1 MNAMPDLQDQFAKK
15 LTGYLDQGA
24 AQIKAGTAYRLQQAR
39 AAAVARMNSQ
49 VRVPEAQLAP
59 AYAGRGER
67 RSFGGGLWKNS
78 WLWLGVLVIVVASFG
93 FQQWLDYR
101 ETGEIVELD
110 AQILTSDLPIDAYI
124 DRGFQTWL
132 ARPEP

>member
-1 MNAMPDLQDQFAKK
+1 MGSP
-15 LTGYLDQGA
+15 
-24 AQIKAGTAYRLQQAR
+24 
-39 AAAVARMNSQ
+39 
-49 VRVPEAQLAP
+49 VRVAETQLAP

-67 RSFGGGLWKNS
+67 RSLGGGLWKNT

-93 FQQWLDYR
+93 FQQWQDYL
-101 ETGEIVELD
+101 ETREIVELD